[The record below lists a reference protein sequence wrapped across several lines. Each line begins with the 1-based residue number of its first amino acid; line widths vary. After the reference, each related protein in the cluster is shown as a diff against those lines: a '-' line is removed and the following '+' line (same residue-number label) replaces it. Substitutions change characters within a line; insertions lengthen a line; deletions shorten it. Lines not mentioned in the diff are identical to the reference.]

1 MPREN
6 TSQLGHRQYLRACK
20 HNGSFE
26 PGLGPQIHMKAAIQR
41 GPLMSEDQSDKVNEK
56 GPAARYI
63 ALLGAGATT
72 LAVLNIVTNGAEALS
87 PTVMMLQYAALA
99 GGLFA
104 LVGGLTMMA
113 TAAKE

>member
-1 MPREN
+1 
-6 TSQLGHRQYLRACK
+6 
-20 HNGSFE
+20 
-26 PGLGPQIHMKAAIQR
+26 
-41 GPLMSEDQSDKVNEK
+41 MSENQSDKVNQK
-56 GPAARYI
+56 GRAARYI

-72 LAVLNIVTNGAEALS
+72 LAVLNMMTNGAEALS

-104 LVGGLTMMA
+104 LIGGLIMIA